1 MKKGLFS
8 FFSEQKAEIF
18 EQTTEHLWLTL
29 MALTIAIAISLPVGI
44 MMTRRKKLAKPILG
58 IVNVIQ
64 TIPSLALLGFMIPLL
79 GIGTVPAITA
89 LFLYAL
95 LPIIRNTYTGIIET
109 DPGIKEAARGMGMT
123 DFQSLMQVELPL
135 ALPTIFAGIK
145 TATVINVGVATLTAL
160 IGAGGLGV
168 FIFRGIALNN
178 INMILAGAIPA
189 ALMALMFDFFLGF
202 IQHQIKQRR
211 KLIVITAL
219 VFLVIMLG
227 AVTWSK
233 LDFSGNSFKAGF
245 PSEFIHREDG
255 YQGLKKLYHLDLDIM
270 EMDIG
275 LMYDAIYNKKV
286 DLVSGFS
293 TDGRIGA
300 FDLVVLD
307 DDKHYFP
314 PYHAAPL
321 VRKQLI
327 DRYPEVKYAL
337 NKIAGQINNPQMAAL
352 NYMADDAQ
360 LSPREVAVSFLESLD
375 LKTNYHPDG
384 DADLIIG
391 SKNFTEN
398 FILAEMFKILIE
410 NYTTLDVDLKM
421 GFGGTKLVFDALR
434 NGDIDIYP
442 EYTGT
447 GLLVLLPEE
456 DRDTIIKY
464 DREAV
469 YEYVQKEFRER
480 YDIHWLSPLGFNNT
494 HTMVM
499 RREQAERLGI
509 NTISDL
515 AAYLQKQ

>member
-1 MKKGLFS
+1 MYIG
-8 FFSEQKAEIF
+8 
-18 EQTTEHLWLTL
+18 
-29 MALTIAIAISLPVGI
+29 MMYVAI
-44 MMTRRKKLAKPILG
+44 MNK
-58 IVNVIQ
+58 
-64 TIPSLALLGFMIPLL
+64 
-79 GIGTVPAITA
+79 
-89 LFLYAL
+89 
-95 LPIIRNTYTGIIET
+95 TG
-109 DPGIKEAARGMGMT
+109 
-123 DFQSLMQVELPL
+123 V
-135 ALPTIFAGIK
+135 
-145 TATVINVGVATLTAL
+145 
-160 IGAGGLGV
+160 
-168 FIFRGIALNN
+168 
-178 INMILAGAIPA
+178 
-189 ALMALMFDFFLGF
+189 
-202 IQHQIKQRR
+202 
-211 KLIVITAL
+211 
-219 VFLVIMLG
+219 
-227 AVTWSK
+227 
-233 LDFSGNSFKAGF
+233 
-245 PSEFIHREDG
+245 
-255 YQGLKKLYHLDLDIM
+255 
-270 EMDIG
+270 
-275 LMYDAIYNKKV
+275 
-286 DLVSGFS
+286 LVSGFS
-293 TDGRIGA
+293 TYGRIGA

-360 LSPREVAVSFLESLD
+360 LSPREVAVSFLKSLD

-421 GFGGTKLVFDALR
+421 GFGGKKLGFDELR
-434 NGDIDIYP
+434 NGDIEINP
-442 EYTGT
+442 EITGT

-499 RREQAERLGI
+499 RREHAERLGI

>member
-1 MKKGLFS
+1 MNRGLFS
-8 FFSEQKAEIF
+8 FFVEQKAEIL
-18 EQTTEHLWLTL
+18 EQTAEHLWLTL
-29 MALTIAIAISLPVGI
+29 MALTIAIVLSVPVGI
-44 MMTRRKKLAKPILG
+44 LMTRYKKLAKPVLG

-109 DPGIKEAARGMGMT
+109 DPAIREAARGMGMT
-123 DFQSLMQVELPL
+123 DFQSLIQIELPL
-135 ALPTIFAGIK
+135 ALPTLFAGIK

-160 IGAGGLGV
+160 IGAGGLGE

-178 INMILAGAIPA
+178 VHMILAGAIPA
-189 ALMALMFDFFLGF
+189 ALMALMFDFFLGL

-211 KLIVITAL
+211 KRIVIPAL
-219 VFLVIMLG
+219 ILLVILLG
-227 AVTWSK
+227 AVTWNK
-233 LDFSGNSFKAGF
+233 LDYNENSFKAGF

-255 YQGLKKLYHLDLDIM
+255 YQGLRNLYHLDLEVMD
-270 EMDIG
+270 MDIG
-275 LMYDAIYNKKV
+275 LMYDAIHNKKV

-327 DRYPEVKYAL
+327 DTYPEIKDAL
-337 NKIAGQINNPQMAAL
+337 DKIAGKINNPQMAAL
-352 NYMADDAQ
+352 NYLADDARI
-360 LSPREVAVSFLESLD
+360 SPREVAVSFLESLD
-375 LKTNYHPDG
+375 LKTTRQPAGH
-384 DADLIIG
+384 ADLIIG

-410 NYTTLDVDLKM
+410 NYTTLNVDLKL

-434 NGDIDIYP
+434 NGDIDLYP

-447 GLLVLLPEE
+447 GLLVLMPEE
-456 DRDTIIKY
+456 GRDTSIMY
-464 DREAV
+464 SREAV

-480 YDIHWLSPLGFNNT
+480 YDIYWLSPLGFNNT
-494 HTMVM
+494 HAMVM

-509 NTISDL
+509 LSISDL
-515 AAYLQKQ
+515 AEYLQKE

>member
-8 FFSEQKAEIF
+8 FFSEQKEEIF
-18 EQTTEHLWLTL
+18 EQTIEHLWLTL

-44 MMTRRKKLAKPILG
+44 MMTRRIKLAKPILG

-123 DFQSLMQVELPL
+123 DFQSLIQVELPL

-178 INMILAGAIPA
+178 VNMILAGAIPA
-189 ALMALMFDFFLGF
+189 ALMALMFDFFLGL
-202 IQHQIKQRR
+202 IQQQIKKRR
-211 KLIVITAL
+211 KLIVIAAL
-219 VFLVIMLG
+219 VILVLMLG
-227 AVTWSK
+227 TITWNK

-255 YQGLKKLYHLDLDIM
+255 YQGLKKLYHLDLDVM

-275 LMYDAIYNKKV
+275 LMYDAIHNKKV

-327 DRYPEVKYAL
+327 DTYPEVMDAL

-360 LSPREVAVSFLESLD
+360 ISPGEVAVAFLESMD
-375 LKTNYHPDG
+375 LKTKYHPDG
-384 DADLIIG
+384 NADLIIG

-410 NYTTLDVDLKM
+410 NYTTLNVDLKM

-447 GLLVLLPEE
+447 GLLVLMPEE
-456 DRDTIIKY
+456 DRDTIIMY

-469 YEYVQKEFRER
+469 YEYVRKEFRER

-499 RREQAERLGI
+499 RREHAERLGI
-509 NTISDL
+509 NTISEL
-515 AAYLQKQ
+515 ADYLQKQ